1 MLFSNVMSDTSVIL
15 CTIVAWIC
23 TRDATICLK
32 SIMPKQ
38 IFTETQNLHNFE
50 EKKNS
55 TFSRIFFSSCLP
67 WCIKRAAHRSIFTTH
82 IKRNM
87 NIFTFFFFCLF
98 FPLASNSLEKY
109 LAFFACVARFFVKKP
124 SDYSPKTMNGEW
136 MLFAEFSVYSR
147 CQNRPLLVDDIG
159 ISLMAIFHA

>member
-1 MLFSNVMSDTSVIL
+1 MREYVRVMLQFAWNPSRQNKSLLKLKICIIL
-15 CTIVAWIC
+15 
-23 TRDATICLK
+23 RRRR
-32 SIMPKQ
+32 
-38 IFTETQNLHNFE
+38 TQPLAE
-50 EKKNS
+50 
-55 TFSRIFFSSCLP
+55 FFPSCLP

-87 NIFTFFFFCLF
+87 NIFTFFFFLPF

-136 MLFAEFSVYSR
+136 MLFAEFSVYSW

>member
-109 LAFFACVARFFVKKP
+109 LAFFAVWQDFSWKSLAITRWKLWMENECFLLNFPSIQGVKI
-124 SDYSPKTMNGEW
+124 D
-136 MLFAEFSVYSR
+136 LFWWTT
-147 CQNRPLLVDDIG
+147 
-159 ISLMAIFHA
+159 